1 MNLKLAR
8 KYYNARVTELV
19 EFLEQNNKE
28 FKLARLS
35 LTVMRTLTKS
45 QQNYDGDSAD

>member
-19 EFLEQNNKE
+19 GFLEQNTKE
-28 FKLARLS
+28 FKLACPTF
-35 LTVMRTLTKS
+35 TVMMG
-45 QQNYDGDSAD
+45 QN